1 MITKK
6 ELFLNSDLRCGGFY
20 ELCIQVCKSEN
31 IKPIKEYTDFIWNL
45 KNVDGPFDKNFN
57 IIEVNI
63 ENMEHQGILNLGNYS
78 IPFKTFNIREENP
91 IETGYNWFDI
101 SFYAEAIEKIF
112 GEEYTTWTEIQNSPK
127 LLTAFFHQVMKSFFE
142 IHNFELAMIDYEV
155 SGQYYFSDLKSNFEN
170 YTSTKFYIAKKH
182 IEEVAEI
189 NRKFIIVV
197 D

>member
-1 MITKK
+1 
-6 ELFLNSDLRCGGFY
+6 
-20 ELCIQVCKSEN
+20 
-31 IKPIKEYTDFIWNL
+31 KEYTDFIWNL

-63 ENMEHQGILNLGNYS
+63 ENMEHQGIMNLGNYS

-170 YTSTKFYIAKKH
+170 YTSTKFYIAKKQ
-182 IEEVAEI
+182 IEEV
-189 NRKFIIVV
+189 
-197 D
+197 